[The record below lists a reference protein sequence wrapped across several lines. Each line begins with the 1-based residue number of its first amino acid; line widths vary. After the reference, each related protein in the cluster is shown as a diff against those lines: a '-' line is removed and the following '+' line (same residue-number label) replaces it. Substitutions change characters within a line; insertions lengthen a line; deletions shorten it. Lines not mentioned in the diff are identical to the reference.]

1 MNPIRQDDK
10 VNPIQTP
17 RLRLLPL
24 TEKQL
29 KRCVI
34 AGGPEQLSRELGVAL
49 DGSLFS
55 GSISRA
61 IHIKLDKMSSAPAAR
76 HVWHTFW
83 LIILGGERA
92 IGMIGFKGP
101 ADTNGQVEI
110 GYGIIPAQQGHGYA
124 TEAVSAFIN
133 WAFSPGHKG
142 VAAVIAETTRD
153 NLASQRVLQKCGMKF
168 YYAVDDY
175 LWWRVAI
182 PERGVPA
189 DI

>member
-1 MNPIRQDDK
+1 MNR
-10 VNPIQTP
+10 IQTP
-17 RLRLLPL
+17 RLQLLPL

-34 AGGPEQLSRELGVAL
+34 PGGPDDLARELGVSL

-55 GSISRA
+55 GVVSRA
-61 IHIKLDKMSSAPAAR
+61 INIKLDKMSSAPAAR

-83 LIILGGERA
+83 LIILGRQRA

-101 ADTNGQVEI
+101 VDTNGQLEI
-110 GYGIIPAQQGHGYA
+110 GYGIMPAHQGQGYA
-124 TEAVSAFIN
+124 TEAVREFIN

-142 VAAVIAETTRD
+142 VTAVIAETARD
-153 NLASQRVLQKCGMKF
+153 NVASQRVLQKCGMQF
-168 YYAVDDY
+168 QYAMDDY

-182 PERGVPA
+182 SERGLPA